1 MPTPTSIPQSIVSS
15 AHKHPARPPA
25 ESHPLFRDAAPTAQ
39 PRRRADPDLRLAIRL
54 AAVTALIAAGIGLGH
69 GISASSDS
77 LSDSSPPVTSSA
89 VDRLAVTT
97 AVQTALGHAR

>member
-1 MPTPTSIPQSIVSS
+1 MRTSNSIQQSIVSS
-15 AHKHPARPPA
+15 AHKHLSWPPT
-25 ESHPLFRDAAPTAQ
+25 ESLPLFRDTAPVAQ
-39 PRRRADPDLRLAIRL
+39 PRPRADTDLRLAIRL

-77 LSDSSPPVTSSA
+77 LSAAAPSVTSSA

-97 AVQTALGHAR
+97 AVQATLGRTR